1 MQRKRK
7 KLETSHISQQDE
19 VLEEEEGD
27 AETVEIE
34 LD

>member
-7 KLETSHISQQDE
+7 KLETSRISQQDE